1 MGKQELLKSI
11 PAVNDILA
19 EKKSEKIKN
28 EYSRDDLLEGIRYVT
43 DKLRN
48 QILADDFSQTS
59 FDQDLLKADNIL
71 VSVNDYLN
79 SIYQPEMSPA
89 INATGVVIHTN
100 LGRSLL
106 ADSAA
111 EAVNNVA
118 KHYST
123 LEIDKDSGER
133 GDRYS
138 SVQNIIKKLT
148 GAEAALVVN
157 NNAAAVTLVLAAIA
171 EDKEVVISRGELVE
185 IGGSFRV
192 PEVMEQSGAKLV
204 EVGSTN
210 KVYLKDYLNA
220 VTEETGAF
228 LKVHTSNYRIKGFTA
243 TVDAEELVNDAH
255 QRDIPVIE
263 DLGSGIIF
271 DLQSF
276 GLPYEPT
283 VKESI
288 DAGIDLVTFS
298 GDKLLGGPQAGIIV
312 GKKKYIE
319 KLEYHPLLR
328 ALRVDKFTLAA
339 LEATLKLYRNFDKAV
354 DKIPTLKMLTEADL
368 KVKERAEK
376 LFSYIDKNDDFSLEI
391 EKDTARIG
399 GGSYPLT
406 EIKTYVLTIDSKL
419 MSSEKLAYK
428 FRQTEM
434 PIFSRI
440 QNQKLIIDLKTVQE
454 SEIELLAGEINQ
466 VLREEL

>member
-1 MGKQELLKSI
+1 MGKEELLKLI
-11 PAVNDILA
+11 PAVNDILS
-19 EKKSEKIKN
+19 ENKSEKIKN
-28 EYSRDDLLEGIRYVT
+28 DYSRTDLLEGIRYVT
-43 DKLRN
+43 DNLRTK
-48 QILADDFSQTS
+48 ILADDFSETN
-59 FDQDLLKADNIL
+59 FDQESLKAEKILDSVKIYLKNI
-71 VSVNDYLN
+71 YR
-79 SIYQPEMSPA
+79 PEMSPA

-118 KHYST
+118 LHYST
-123 LEIDKDSGER
+123 LEINRDTGER

-138 SVQNIIKKLT
+138 SVQDIIKKLT
-148 GAEAALVVN
+148 GAEASLVVN
-157 NNAAAVTLVLAAIA
+157 NNAAAVTLVLAVIA

-228 LKVHTSNYRIKGFTA
+228 LKVHTSNYRIQGFTA
-243 TVDAEELVNDAH
+243 TVEAEDLVNDAH

-271 DLQSF
+271 DLQSY

-312 GKKKYIE
+312 GKKKYIK
-319 KLEYHPLLR
+319 KLEHHPLLR

-339 LEATLKLYRNFDKAV
+339 LEATLKLYRNFDDAV
-354 DKIPTLKMLTEADL
+354 DKIPTLKMLTESAE
-368 KVKERAEK
+368 KVMQRAEK
-376 LFSYIDKNDDFSLEI
+376 LFSYLDEYDNFTLKI

-406 EIKTYVLTIDSKL
+406 EIKTSVLTIDSEL
-419 MSSEKLAYK
+419 ISSEELAYK
-428 FRQTEM
+428 LRQTEM

-440 QNQKLIIDLKTVQE
+440 KNQKLIIDLKTVQI
-454 SEIELLAGEINQ
+454 SEIELLAKEINQ
-466 VLREEL
+466 VLREEV